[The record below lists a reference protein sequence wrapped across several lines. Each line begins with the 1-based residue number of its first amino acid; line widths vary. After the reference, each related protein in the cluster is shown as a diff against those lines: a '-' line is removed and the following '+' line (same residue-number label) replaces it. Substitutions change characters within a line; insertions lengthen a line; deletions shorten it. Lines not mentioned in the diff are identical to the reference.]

1 MRYEKD
7 KKAAKGFPMTE
18 DHSADIDMEHAV
30 KDSTHADFGGKEE
43 HGIPAEDWPKKF
55 VVDGGLK
62 YDFGGPE
69 AHGVEH
75 DIAEIDERAEDGHG
89 DPVPGKTSEYNETKG
104 KIKSYPKKFVVDG
117 RGGFDEGG
125 KED

>member
-1 MRYEKD
+1 MKY
-7 KKAAKGFPMTE
+7 
-18 DHSADIDMEHAV
+18 
-30 KDSTHADFGGKEE
+30 KDSDEKETKAMERAEKETTEAEFGKEE
-43 HGIPAEDWPKKF
+43 RGIPDEDWPKKF

-62 YDFGGPE
+62 YDFGPE

-89 DPVPGKTSEYNETKG
+89 EPIPGKTSEHNETKG

-117 RGGFDEGG
+117 RGGFDEEG